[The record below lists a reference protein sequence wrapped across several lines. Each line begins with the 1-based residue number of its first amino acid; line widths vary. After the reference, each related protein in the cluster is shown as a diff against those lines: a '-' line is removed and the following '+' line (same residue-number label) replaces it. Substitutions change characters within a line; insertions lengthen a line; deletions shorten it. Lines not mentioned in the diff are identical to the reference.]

1 MADVVKKIIEAND
14 LKNASSI
21 VGVDRMGNIQ
31 ATSLLFDGSGTAPLN
46 DISVGTKVLKDEGGG
61 LNKNGTFSIDDT
73 SGSGVLVALE
83 TRFTGRFDDNDYYS
97 AQV

>member
-14 LKNASSI
+14 LKNASSV

-46 DISVGTKVLKDEGGG
+46 DISVGTKVLQSA
-61 LNKNGTFSIDDT
+61 GTFSVSGA

-97 AQV
+97 A

>member
-31 ATSLLFDGSGTAPLN
+31 ATSLVFDGSGINVSLN
-46 DISVGTKVLKDEGGG
+46 DISVGTKVLQDSPGAS
-61 LNKNGTFSIDDT
+61 GTFLISGT
-73 SGSGVLVALE
+73 SGSGVLVALD
-83 TRFTGRFDDNDYYS
+83 TRLTNRFDDTDYYS
-97 AQV
+97 A

>member
-21 VGVDRMGNIQ
+21 VGVGRVGNIQ
-31 ATSLLFDGSGTAPLN
+31 GTSLPFDGSGNASVN
-46 DISVGTKVLKDEGGG
+46 DISVGTKVLQGLPYPSGGF
-61 LNKNGTFSIDDT
+61 TFTISGA

-83 TRFTGRFDDNDYYS
+83 TRLTGRFDDNDYYS
-97 AQV
+97 A

>member
-31 ATSLLFDGSGTAPLN
+31 ATSLVFDGSGINVSLN
-46 DISVGTKVLKDEGGG
+46 DISVGTKVLQSTGA
-61 LNKNGTFSIDDT
+61 FSVSGT
-73 SGSGVLVALE
+73 SGSGVLVALD
-83 TRFTGRFDDNDYYS
+83 TRLTNRFDDTDYYS
-97 AQV
+97 A

>member
-21 VGVDRMGNIQ
+21 VGVDRVGNIQ
-31 ATSLLFDGSGTAPLN
+31 ATSLIVDGSGVAALN
-46 DISVGTKVLKDEGGG
+46 DISAGTKVLESTGA
-61 LNKNGTFSIDDT
+61 FSVSGT

-97 AQV
+97 A

>member
-21 VGVDRMGNIQ
+21 VGVDRVGNIQ
-31 ATSLLFDGSGTAPLN
+31 ATSMVFDGSGINVSLN
-46 DISVGTKVLKDEGGG
+46 DISVGTKVLQSTGA
-61 LNKNGTFSIDDT
+61 FSVSGT

-83 TRFTGRFDDNDYYS
+83 TRLTGRFDDNDYYS
-97 AQV
+97 A

>member
-14 LKNASSI
+14 LKNASSV
-21 VGVDRMGNIQ
+21 VGVDRVGNIQ
-31 ATSLLFDGSGTAPLN
+31 ATSLVFDGSGTAPLN
-46 DISVGTKVLKDEGGG
+46 DISVGTKVLQSTGA
-61 LNKNGTFSIDDT
+61 FSVSGT

-97 AQV
+97 A

>member
-1 MADVVKKIIEAND
+1 
-14 LKNASSI
+14 
-21 VGVDRMGNIQ
+21 MGNIQ

-46 DISVGTKVLKDEGGG
+46 DISVGTKVLQSA
-61 LNKNGTFSIDDT
+61 GTFSVSGA

-97 AQV
+97 A

>member
-14 LKNASSI
+14 LKNASSV

-31 ATSLLFDGSGTAPLN
+31 ATSLVFDGSGTVPLN
-46 DISVGTKVLKDEGGG
+46 DISVGTKVLQSTGA
-61 LNKNGTFSIDDT
+61 FSVSGT

-83 TRFTGRFDDNDYYS
+83 TRLTGRFDDNDYYS
-97 AQV
+97 A

>member
-21 VGVDRMGNIQ
+21 VGVDRLGNIQ

-46 DISVGTKVLKDEGGG
+46 DISVGTKVLQSTGA
-61 LNKNGTFSIDDT
+61 FSVSGT

-83 TRFTGRFDDNDYYS
+83 TRLTGRFDDNDYYS
-97 AQV
+97 A

>member
-21 VGVDRMGNIQ
+21 VGVDRVGNIQ
-31 ATSLLFDGSGTAPLN
+31 ATSLVFDGSGTAPLN
-46 DISVGTKVLKDEGGG
+46 DISVGTKVLQSA
-61 LNKNGTFSIDDT
+61 GTFSVSDT

-83 TRFTGRFDDNDYYS
+83 TRLTGRFDDNDYYS
-97 AQV
+97 A

>member
-21 VGVDRMGNIQ
+21 VGVDRVGNIQ
-31 ATSLLFDGSGTAPLN
+31 ATSLVFDGSGTAPLN
-46 DISVGTKVLKDEGGG
+46 DISVGTKVLQSTGA
-61 LNKNGTFSIDDT
+61 FSVSGT

-83 TRFTGRFDDNDYYS
+83 TRLTGRFDDNDYYS
-97 AQV
+97 A

>member
-21 VGVDRMGNIQ
+21 VGVDRVGNIQ
-31 ATSLLFDGSGTAPLN
+31 ATSLVFDGSGTAPLN
-46 DISVGTKVLKDEGGG
+46 DISVGTKVLQST
-61 LNKNGTFSIDDT
+61 GTFSVSGT

-83 TRFTGRFDDNDYYS
+83 TRLTGRFDDNDYYS
-97 AQV
+97 A

>member
-21 VGVDRMGNIQ
+21 VGVDRLGNIQ

-46 DISVGTKVLKDEGGG
+46 DISVGTKVLQSTGAFSA
-61 LNKNGTFSIDDT
+61 GTT
-73 SGSGVLVALE
+73 TGQGVLTSLE
-83 TRFTGRFDDNDYYS
+83 ARFTNRFDDTDYYS
-97 AQV
+97 A